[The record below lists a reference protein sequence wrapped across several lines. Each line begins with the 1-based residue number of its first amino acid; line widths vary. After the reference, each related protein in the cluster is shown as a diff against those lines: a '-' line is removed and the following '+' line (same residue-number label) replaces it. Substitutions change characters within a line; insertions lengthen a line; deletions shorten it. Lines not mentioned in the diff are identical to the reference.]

1 MPPPGEPEGSP
12 SQGARTASIDR
23 LGDELRAH
31 RVGGW
36 LALALLCLAL
46 PLSAALVGGWDVGL
60 SIIVSA
66 VAVPVAWRLW
76 APERAW
82 KATNRL
88 AEFDDPRAIGPLARA
103 IVLRTCG
110 LDKVVMA
117 RLTEILLR
125 VKASDSPSVTPEDRL
140 ELCNA
145 VDAAAHRGAYSRERD
160 FIVAALGAL
169 EQLGGEE
176 SVPCVMALARSE
188 PRDDHERRIVEAAQ
202 ACLPALCERAQAET
216 IASRL
221 LRPADAPDDAATTLL
236 RPALGVG
243 ETDPALLL
251 RASDAPDGEE

>member
-1 MPPPGEPEGSP
+1 MPAPGEPEGSP
-12 SQGARTASIDR
+12 SRDARTESIGR

-36 LALALLCLAL
+36 LALAVLCLAL
-46 PLSAALVGGWDVGL
+46 PVSAALAGGCDIGL
-60 SIIVSA
+60 SIIVAA
-66 VAVPVAWRLW
+66 VAVPVAWCLW
-76 APERAW
+76 APKRAW

-88 AEFDDPRAIGPLARA
+88 AELDDPRAIGPLSRA
-103 IVLRTCG
+103 IVFRTGG

-125 VKASDSPSVTPEDRL
+125 VKASDSPSVTPDACV

-145 VDAAAHRGAYSRERD
+145 VDAAAHRGAYARERD

-202 ACLPALCERAQAET
+202 ACLPALCERAHADT

-221 LRPADAPDDAATTLL
+221 LRPADAPDDGATSLL
-236 RPALGVG
+236 RPALGVC

-251 RASDAPDGEE
+251 RASDAPDREE